1 MSPRDLDRHDGNA
14 PIFDRAAFR
23 LTDDQADL
31 IEKTRRFGFRVAA
44 PRAAQHDRDATFP
57 IETFR
62 DMHKEGLLAIC
73 VPKAQG
79 GTGASFKT
87 YCLAAAELGRY
98 CGATALSWNMHVCS
112 TLWTGALTDDLDMTA
127 QERAEHE
134 GRRRLHYHRIVGDGA
149 IYSQPFSEGGAAAA
163 GAIAFGTEA
172 KPVDGGFLVSGKKI
186 FASLSGAADYYG
198 VLCTERAEGEAASR
212 RNTLYLAVPAKAP
225 GVSVVGDWD
234 PLGMRATVSRTL
246 LMQDAFV
253 AGSEMLMPRGVYF
266 RAATSWP
273 HMFLTL
279 SPTYMG
285 LAQAA
290 YDFTIAYLRGEVAD
304 IPPVK
309 RRMFPTKQI
318 AVAEMR
324 ITLEQTKALWFQA
337 ISEARANP
345 TSEQVLRAYAAQF
358 TVMENS
364 NALAAKAIRTCG
376 GLAMLKNLP
385 LERIYRD
392 SRCGS
397 LMLPWTAEIC
407 LDRLGRESLYQP
419 GERDD

>member
-1 MSPRDLDRHDGNA
+1 
-14 PIFDRAAFR
+14 
-23 LTDDQADL
+23 
-31 IEKTRRFGFRVAA
+31 
-44 PRAAQHDRDATFP
+44 
-57 IETFR
+57 
-62 DMHKEGLLAIC
+62 
-73 VPKAQG
+73 
-79 GTGASFKT
+79 
-87 YCLAAAELGRY
+87 
-98 CGATALSWNMHVCS
+98 MHVCS
-112 TLWTGALTDDLDMTA
+112 TLVDRRARRRSRHDTA
-127 QERAEHE
+127 EERAEHN
-134 GRRRLHYHRIVGDGA
+134 RRRSLHYRRIVRDGA

-163 GAIAFGTEA
+163 GVVAFGTEA
-172 KPVDGGFLVSGKKI
+172 SR
-186 FASLSGAADYYG
+186 STAAFWSPARRSSPR
-198 VLCTERAEGEAASR
+198 CRARPITTACCAPSAAKARRPAR
-212 RNTLYLAVPAKAP
+212 RNTLYLAVPANAA

-246 LMQDAFV
+246 LLKDVFV
-253 AGSEMLMPRGVYF
+253 AEEEMLMPRGVYF

-290 YDFTIAYLRGEVAD
+290 YDFTVAYLRGELPGM
-304 IPPVK
+304 PPVK

-324 ITLEQTKALWFQA
+324 IALEQTKALWFQA
-337 ISEARANP
+337 ISEACANP
-345 TSEQVLRAYAAQF
+345 SKEQVLRAYAAQF
-358 TVMENS
+358 TVMENA

-376 GLAMLKNLP
+376 GQAMLKNLP

-407 LDRLGRESLYQP
+407 LDRLGRETLYEP
-419 GERDD
+419 GEKDE